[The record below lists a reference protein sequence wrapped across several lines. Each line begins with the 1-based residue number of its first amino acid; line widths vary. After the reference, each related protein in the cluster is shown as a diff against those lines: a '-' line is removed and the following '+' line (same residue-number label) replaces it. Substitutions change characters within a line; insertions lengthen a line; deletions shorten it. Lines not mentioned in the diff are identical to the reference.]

1 MQIFAKYFFELIF
14 AAAADAASAAAAAS
28 ASASADAAADGGN
41 SCIFLFIFFKKIRL
55 DLSQLRCGATPLR
68 QLDLMPSRHIT
79 VLYSAGGWQLD
90 WLSEGMG
97 AKLSDPFS

>member
-14 AAAADAASAAAAAS
+14 VAAAAAAAAS
-28 ASASADAAADGGN
+28 ASASAAAAAGGGN

-68 QLDLMPSRHIT
+68 QLDLMPSWHIID
-79 VLYSAGGWQLD
+79 LYSAGGWQLD
-90 WLSEGMG
+90 
-97 AKLSDPFS
+97 